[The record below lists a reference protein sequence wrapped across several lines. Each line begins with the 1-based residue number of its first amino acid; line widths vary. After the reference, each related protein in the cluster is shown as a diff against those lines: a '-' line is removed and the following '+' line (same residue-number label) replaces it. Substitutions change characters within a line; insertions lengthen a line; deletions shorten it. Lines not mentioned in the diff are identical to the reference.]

1 MNLSSLSDQVLL
13 ERTSGLVKEERRV
26 TLWVLWHLREIE
38 RRRLFAERGFD
49 SLFTFC
55 TRGLGYSEGAAS
67 RRILAMR
74 LLKDCPE
81 LEEKI
86 LDGRVSLS
94 VAAQIQRVAKKAVI
108 PSGEQKEV
116 SGFEE
121 SNLTDWKSSLVNRVE
136 GMSARDAEKVLLE
149 FAPEEIGPE
158 RTRRLTPAT
167 TEIRLVVDESLK
179 EKLDRLKSLLSHVN
193 PSMTYSELIERLAD
207 IGLRKLDPGNENARP
222 NRKVVGSRVKGE
234 SSGTSRV
241 KTKHKAASVSVS
253 HDDNATLPSEGELMV
268 SKDTRCARRRRVRI
282 PSKTRRVVWM
292 RDHGKCS
299 YQDSLTSQR
308 CESRHLLE
316 IDHVMPVAC
325 GGSND
330 IENLRLVCRAHN
342 TMFATQV
349 FGKKKMAAYL
359 NQCTFELSAPVGP

>member
-26 TLWVLWHLREIE
+26 TLPVLWHLREIE

-108 PSGEQKEV
+108 PRGEQKEA

-158 RTRRLTPAT
+158 R
-167 TEIRLVVDESLK
+167 
-179 EKLDRLKSLLSHVN
+179 
-193 PSMTYSELIERLAD
+193 
-207 IGLRKLDPGNENARP
+207 
-222 NRKVVGSRVKGE
+222 
-234 SSGTSRV
+234 
-241 KTKHKAASVSVS
+241 
-253 HDDNATLPSEGELMV
+253 
-268 SKDTRCARRRRVRI
+268 
-282 PSKTRRVVWM
+282 TRRVVWM